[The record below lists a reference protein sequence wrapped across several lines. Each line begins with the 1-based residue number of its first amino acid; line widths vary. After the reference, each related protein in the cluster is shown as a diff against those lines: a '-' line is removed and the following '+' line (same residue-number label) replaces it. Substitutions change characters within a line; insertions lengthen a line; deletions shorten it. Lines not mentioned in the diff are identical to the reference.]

1 MAATATNTPE
11 TKPQAPRPRPS
22 TPLALASLAGALFV
36 VGSVAVVFYG
46 LPRLWAATAGAAL
59 GGVIGNTLLG
69 LVMLAAAAALAY
81 LGRQLAGAHPPVGL
95 RAGIAVLL
103 AALGAALAVAVGV
116 GRFLDARHWLD

>member
-36 VGSVAVVFYG
+36 VASVAIVFYG
-46 LPRLWAATAGAAL
+46 LPRLWAATGL

-69 LVMLAAAAALAY
+69 LVMLAVAVGLAY

-103 AALGAALAVAVGV
+103 VALGV
-116 GRFLDARHWLD
+116 